1 MIEVQ
6 PFSPPSLPLIPN
18 YKQAIMKTEPI
29 QGPSYSEW
37 TISFAGVSIY
47 PLCSDIF
54 GSSIQ
59 IRLIEV
65 IAMNFKSD
73 ALAPILVN
81 LARLRDDP

>member
-1 MIEVQ
+1 MGHEDAQLDKLQTSNNENRTNISLLG
-6 PFSPPSLPLIPN
+6 PF
-18 YKQAIMKTEPI
+18 
-29 QGPSYSEW
+29 YSEW
-37 TISFAGVSIY
+37 AISFAGVSIY